1 MNGAF
6 NRVSQDGDRET
17 GVNNKDWVDEMD
29 DVIAKWS
36 AGRAELEF
44 GGGDVGWDGMGLG
57 GME

>member
-6 NRVSQDGDRET
+6 NGVSQDGDRET

-44 GGGDVGWDGMGLG
+44 GGRMLDGLG
-57 GME
+57 WIGLVR